1 MATKRPRARHSEA
14 AIAITHHWPCPRI
27 RRAARAERSEQGG
40 SARTGSP
47 DPWSGRAASAAPLPP
62 AAVQGAAHRTLPLRR
77 DPHVRPRSCSSPR
90 RAGRCRAVPCARAHT
105 LTSTFAALLSPPP
118 PNNTTTNTHSALPA
132 LAFAGPA
139 RPAMLYLTADKF
151 PVFVPLGIIGFYR
164 YFWYLIRLAAAFVYR
179 PVPPP
184 LNPTYIASED
194 VTIIVP
200 TIDAGDE
207 FKEAAFSWLQSNPAE
222 VIIVT
227 ETKMVGPLQ
236 QLANQVDP
244 TKIRVVTVPKANK
257 RLQMVEGVKH
267 TSTDIIVF
275 ADDDSIWPPTMLQ
288 WMLACFEDQQVGG
301 VGTSQRV
308 KSTGAKMTVWETLAA
323 FRLSI
328 RNFEIAS
335 STHIDG
341 GVPCLSGRTAAYRT
355 VILKDPAFIHGFTND
370 YWLGKYLLNS
380 GDDKFLTR
388 WMVSHG
394 WNTYI
399 QVCPEVELLSTMK
412 PDWRFLKQV
421 LRWTRNTWRSDI
433 RSVFTERHIWTRH
446 PYTCYTMLDKFIN
459 PFTLLSGPALVLYL
473 LSKTATHRYHLAWW
487 DVILSYIVWITATR
501 TLKLLPHLWFRPLDI
516 IYVPAYIAFG
526 YYFAIMKLYALCTL
540 NVTAWGTRAGVGEP
554 AEALSSGQ
562 EKDASNMQ
570 TQPASSPP
578 APDPS
583 SNGGEDTYYSTGAQA
598 AASPPA
604 GPRGQAQAESESEP
618 EPGRGLADH
627 TSRTGSGR
635 SHYYDTD
642 PGGAVDRGVPSYP
655 PASHPPLQPVDLGH
669 AAAAPAFG
677 TSYAS
682 SDSAAAEA
690 WSPSLPA
697 SDTGAGAGAS
707 RATPSAAAGTSD
719 HSSGS
724 RSLSLSQYQ
733 PHHHRPERPIEMTT
747 F

>member
-1 MATKRPRARHSEA
+1 MACLSRLSTSAHTCLRRLRSTSTTTTATPLAGAPPHPAR
-14 AIAITHHWPCPRI
+14 
-27 RRAARAERSEQGG
+27 
-40 SARTGSP
+40 
-47 DPWSGRAASAAPLPP
+47 P
-62 AAVQGAAHRTLPLRR
+62 AALPSPAHCPGTHP
-77 DPHVRPRSCSSPR
+77 
-90 RAGRCRAVPCARAHT
+90 
-105 LTSTFAALLSPPP
+105 LLSW
-118 PNNTTTNTHSALPA
+118 TTRRRHPQ
-132 LAFAGPA
+132 
-139 RPAMLYLTADKF
+139 PAMLYLTADKF
-151 PVFVPLGIIGFYR
+151 PVFVPFGIIGFYR
-164 YFWYLIRLAAAFVYR
+164 YFWYIIRLLAAFVYR

-184 LNPTYIASED
+184 LNPTYVASED

-200 TIDAGDE
+200 TIDAGEE

-222 VIIVT
+222 IIIVT

-236 QLANQVDP
+236 QLAQEVDP
-244 TKIRVVTVPKANK
+244 TKIRVITVPKANK
-257 RLQMVEGVKH
+257 RLQMVQGIKH
-267 TSTDIIVF
+267 TTTDIIVF

-433 RSVFTERHIWTRH
+433 RSVFTERYVWTRH

-473 LSKTATHRYHLAWW
+473 LSKTAKHTYHLAWW
-487 DVILSYIVWITATR
+487 DVIVSYVVWITATR

-540 NVTAWGTRAGVGEP
+540 HVTAWGTRAGVGEP
-554 AEALSSGQ
+554 DDALNAEDGAAPDEKLNSAHAPAHGPVPVTHPAQYDAPASALPSEDRETYFASGAQ
-562 EKDASNMQ
+562 EPRDASADTGDAAGTRAVATNPFATPADLPRTS
-570 TQPASSPP
+570 TQ
-578 APDPS
+578 
-583 SNGGEDTYYSTGAQA
+583 
-598 AASPPA
+598 
-604 GPRGQAQAESESEP
+604 
-618 EPGRGLADH
+618 
-627 TSRTGSGR
+627 TSRYDTPVEGYETPRESYEQLQGYTAYDPAVRDAAPAVPNSATGSGATAAPVSTGMAYGHSQASSQSATAETWPTGPGSQ
-635 SHYYDTD
+635 SHTRAFSDSLGGG
-642 PGGAVDRGVPSYP
+642 GGA
-655 PASHPPLQPVDLGH
+655 ASH
-669 AAAAPAFG
+669 
-677 TSYAS
+677 SYAHS
-682 SDSAAAEA
+682 PSPSHSHAHSPPQSRSQSRQTPSTGHQSDS
-690 WSPSLPA
+690 
-697 SDTGAGAGAS
+697 
-707 RATPSAAAGTSD
+707 
-719 HSSGS
+719 S
-724 RSLSLSQYQ
+724 RSGARYD
-733 PHHHRPERPIEMTT
+733 HPIELTT